1 MDATSGRLS
10 DAADVIPGL
19 GQGCSRCHSRPG
31 LRISDAR
38 ALVMVGLQEGKV
50 SVMEV
55 RVE

>member
-38 ALVMVGLQEGKV
+38 ALVMVGLQEGKM